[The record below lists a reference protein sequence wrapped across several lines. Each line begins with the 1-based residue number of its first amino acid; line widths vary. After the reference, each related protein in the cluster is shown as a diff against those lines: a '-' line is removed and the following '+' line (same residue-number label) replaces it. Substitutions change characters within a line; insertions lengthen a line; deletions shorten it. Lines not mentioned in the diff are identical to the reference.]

1 MKRVKIINYLFI
13 IFFLFQFSNVFSK
26 ISNSIVITVGNLP
39 ITYLDLVKEMRL
51 IAIVSNNKIENS
63 NKEQIKNIAAKS
75 LIKRKIKEIEI
86 EKYSIKN
93 YNKNDL
99 KKLISQTS
107 INLGTNKDGL
117 KKIMNLNNLD
127 FKYLEHKYEVD
138 LKWNSLI
145 FELYKNKVVL
155 NMGEVEEILN
165 NTIQNTVSRKDF
177 LLSEIEINLP
187 NNEMQLVIKKI
198 INNIEVEGFENTAK
212 KYSISQTAERGGS
225 LGWINE
231 KKLSGKILE
240 NIKNL
245 KTNEVGKPIILEN
258 SIVFLKKMGEKV
270 YEKDVKKLKD
280 NIIKIEKEK
289 KLKMFSNSHYS
300 NLERVTQIN
309 FL

>member
-1 MKRVKIINYLFI
+1 MKRVKILNYLFI

-107 INLGTNKDGL
+107 INLGTNEDGL

-127 FKYLEHKYEVD
+127 FQYLEHKYEVD

-165 NTIQNTVSRKDF
+165 NTVKNTVSRKDF

-198 INNIEVEGFENTAK
+198 MGNIEMEGFENTAK

-225 LGWINE
+225 LGWMNE

>member
-1 MKRVKIINYLFI
+1 MKRVKILNYLFI

-165 NTIQNTVSRKDF
+165 NTVKNTVSRKDF

-198 INNIEVEGFENTAK
+198 MGNIEMEGFENTAK

-225 LGWINE
+225 LGWMNE

>member
-1 MKRVKIINYLFI
+1 MKRVKILNYLFI

-75 LIKRKIKEIEI
+75 LIKRKNKEIEI

-165 NTIQNTVSRKDF
+165 NTVKNTVSRKDF

-198 INNIEVEGFENTAK
+198 MGNIEMEGFENTAK

-225 LGWINE
+225 LGWMNE

>member
-1 MKRVKIINYLFI
+1 MKRVKILNYLFI

-93 YNKNDL
+93 YNKNYL

-107 INLGTNKDGL
+107 INLGTNEDGL

-165 NTIQNTVSRKDF
+165 NTVKNTVSRKDF

-198 INNIEVEGFENTAK
+198 MGNIEMEGFENTAK

>member
-1 MKRVKIINYLFI
+1 MKRVKILNYLFI

-155 NMGEVEEILN
+155 NMGEVE
-165 NTIQNTVSRKDF
+165 
-177 LLSEIEINLP
+177 
-187 NNEMQLVIKKI
+187 
-198 INNIEVEGFENTAK
+198 
-212 KYSISQTAERGGS
+212 KY
-225 LGWINE
+225 
-231 KKLSGKILE
+231 
-240 NIKNL
+240 
-245 KTNEVGKPIILEN
+245 
-258 SIVFLKKMGEKV
+258 
-270 YEKDVKKLKD
+270 
-280 NIIKIEKEK
+280 
-289 KLKMFSNSHYS
+289 
-300 NLERVTQIN
+300 
-309 FL
+309 

>member
-1 MKRVKIINYLFI
+1 MKRVKILNYLFI

-165 NTIQNTVSRKDF
+165 NTVKNTVSRKDF

-198 INNIEVEGFENTAK
+198 MGNIEMEGFENTAK

-225 LGWINE
+225 LGWMNE
-231 KKLSGKILE
+231 KKLSRKILE

>member
-165 NTIQNTVSRKDF
+165 NTVKNTVSRKDF

-198 INNIEVEGFENTAK
+198 MGNIEMEGFENTAK

>member
-1 MKRVKIINYLFI
+1 MKRVKILNYLFI

-165 NTIQNTVSRKDF
+165 NTVKNTVSRKDF

-198 INNIEVEGFENTAK
+198 MKNIEMEGFENTAK
-212 KYSISQTAERGGS
+212 KYSISQTAESGGS
-225 LGWINE
+225 LGWMNE
-231 KKLSGKILE
+231 KKLSRKILE
-240 NIKNL
+240 NIKDL

>member
-1 MKRVKIINYLFI
+1 MKRAKILNYLFI

-107 INLGTNKDGL
+107 INLGTNEDGL

-165 NTIQNTVSRKDF
+165 NAVQNTVSRKDF

-198 INNIEVEGFENTAK
+198 MRNIEMEGFENTAK
-212 KYSISQTAERGGS
+212 KYSISQTAESGGS
-225 LGWINE
+225 LGWMNE
-231 KKLSGKILE
+231 KKLSRKILE
-240 NIKNL
+240 NIKDL